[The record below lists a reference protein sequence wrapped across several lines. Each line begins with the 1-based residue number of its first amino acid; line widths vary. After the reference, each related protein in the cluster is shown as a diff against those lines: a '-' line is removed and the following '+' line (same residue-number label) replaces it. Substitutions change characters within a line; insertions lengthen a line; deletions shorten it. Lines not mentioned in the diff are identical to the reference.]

1 MKINLKCRIHGVPL
15 VCFCPACYGTVRS
28 KRKAKSSR
36 VNGKLGGRPAKKAA
50 SIGHVSRK
58 LARTNEER
66 GNKR

>member
-36 VNGKLGGRPAKKAA
+36 ANGKLDGRPSKAGREKK
-50 SIGHVSRK
+50 R
-58 LARTNEER
+58 
-66 GNKR
+66 